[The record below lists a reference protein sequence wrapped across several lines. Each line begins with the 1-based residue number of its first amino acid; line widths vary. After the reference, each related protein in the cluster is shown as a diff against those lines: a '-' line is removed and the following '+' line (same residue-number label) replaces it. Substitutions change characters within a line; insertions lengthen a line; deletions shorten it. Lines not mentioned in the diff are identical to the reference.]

1 MSSNIKEQLEVDIS
15 RFFEQIENQNFND
28 QKQTLRLLLDK
39 YFHLTQT
46 DYMMDMHDLREIV
59 GSAKN
64 KIANENIV
72 RFLPS
77 GSQKI
82 KVSQDNMIKVLLIE
96 ATIGHLKKK
105 DCLKKV
111 AKFNFKEDK
120 F

>member
-28 QKQTLRLLLDK
+28 QKETLRILFDK
-39 YFHLTQT
+39 YLHLTRS

-59 GSAKN
+59 GMAGN
-64 KIANENIV
+64 KMANENIV

-77 GSQKI
+77 GNQKVKI
-82 KVSQDNMIKVLLIE
+82 SQDQIVKLLIIE
-96 ATIGHLKKK
+96 STIGHLNKK
-105 DCLKKV
+105 DCLKKI
-111 AKFNFKEDK
+111 AKFDYKDNK